1 MAELTSQQKKTYL
14 QRYRRVIQRI
24 ARKQQEL
31 AEWRGRADIKA
42 MVYTDMP
49 KAKATS
55 NALEMAVEGIEQK
68 EREVAELIAEEVT
81 ELARLRD
88 QIQQAIESVE
98 DETLRL
104 LLEYKYIDGLSFEQI
119 AVKMCYTFRHVTRLH
134 GKALN
139 AVTV

>member
-1 MAELTSQQKKTYL
+1 MTELTSQQKKTYL

-104 LLEYKYIDGLSFEQI
+104 LLELRYIDGRTFEEI
-119 AVKMCYTFRHVTRLH
+119 AVEMNYCYMHITRLH
-134 GKALN
+134 GKALE
-139 AVTV
+139 AIKM